1 MKFINII
8 LFTTNLVFG
17 FSSSLSDSSKFT
29 TNEIRL
35 YTDVT
40 IDSSEII
47 TNNIRILGGVLT
59 VYGTVESQI
68 TVIGGDVQ
76 IFSSA
81 IINGKIVAI
90 GGDVQ
95 TDKDAQIN
103 GKIIE
108 ASLDQGFIYR
118 ETFTDSSVLGEK
130 DLGISTFSQHQSDGW
145 VHPKP
150 TISQYNRNEGLRFV
164 PLNWNWDHRNE
175 SLIRLSFSMGYRF
188 SSSEFIGRTTL
199 ESSLLKNRSATIFA
213 SGFKTVRTDDEFR
226 LPEKENSW
234 AGFLGRQDFYDRW
247 DETGFEAGFGLDF
260 SYLKVK
266 GKFVRATQSEIPVD
280 QDLWSFTNES
290 NAYRINLFKDST
302 NIDIDY
308 LEGVAAFRTAS
319 YSPLK
324 TGFAILSEMDMTLKK
339 NDSTLAD
346 PSLRFL
352 NIAMANW
359 EVSKGVVLRNRLI
372 LGMGSETLPIY
383 RQFGIGGLGSVSA
396 HGYKSQLGNHMAQ
409 INTELVFTEEFTDTW
424 FMVKL
429 FYDGGM
435 AYNSNDLVNI
445 GYISEHSD
453 KLLQSAGIGF
463 GWEDG
468 DKLKM
473 GFNFAKQLGSNS
485 TIESTVR
492 LNFNF

>member
-1 MKFINII
+1 MKIIITLITINLI
-8 LFTTNLVFG
+8 FG

-29 TNEIRL
+29 TNEIRF
-35 YTDVT
+35 YSDVT

-47 TNNIRILGGVLT
+47 TNNIRILGGGLT

-68 TVIGGDVQ
+68 TVIGGDVH

-81 IINGKIVAI
+81 VINGKIVAI

-103 GKIIE
+103 GKIVE
-108 ASLDQGFIYR
+108 ASLDQGLIYR
-118 ETFTDSSVLGEK
+118 ETFKDSLTSGEK
-130 DLGISTFSQHQSDGW
+130 NFGISTFSQHNSDGW

-150 TISQYNRNEGLRFV
+150 AIFEYNRNEGLRFV

-175 SLIRLSFSMGYRF
+175 SLIRLSFSLGYRF

-213 SGFKTVRTDDEFR
+213 SAFKTVRTDDEFR
-226 LPEKENSW
+226 LPERENSW

-247 DETGFEAGFGLDF
+247 DETGFEAGFGFDF

-290 NAYRINLFKDST
+290 NAFRINLKDSI

-324 TGFAILSEMDMTLKK
+324 TGFAILSEVDMTLKK

-346 PSLRFL
+346 PSLRLL

-372 LGMGSETLPIY
+372 LGMGSESLPIY

-435 AYNSNDLVNI
+435 AYNSPDLVDMKP
-445 GYISEHSD
+445 ISEHSD

-463 GWEDG
+463 GWENG
-468 DKLKM
+468 ESLTM

-485 TIESTVR
+485 PIESTLR
-492 LNFNF
+492 FNFNF

>member
-1 MKFINII
+1 MKFIII
-8 LFTTNLVFG
+8 LLTTNLVYG
-17 FSSSLSDSSKFT
+17 FSSFLNDSSKFT
-29 TNEIRL
+29 TNEIRF
-35 YTDVT
+35 YSDVT

-47 TNNIRILGGVLT
+47 TNNIRIIGGVLT

-68 TVIGGDVQ
+68 TVIGGDVH
-76 IFSSA
+76 ILSSA
-81 IINGKIVAI
+81 VINGKIVAI

-103 GKIIE
+103 GKIVE
-108 ASLDQGFIYR
+108 ASLDQGLIYR
-118 ETFTDSSVLGEK
+118 ETFTDSSASGEK
-130 DLGISTFSQHQSDGW
+130 NFGISTFSQHNSDGW

-150 TISQYNRNEGLRFV
+150 AIFEYNRNEGLRFV

-175 SLIRLSFSMGYRF
+175 SLIRLSFSLGYRF

-260 SYLKVK
+260 SNLKVK
-266 GKFVRATQSEIPVD
+266 GKFVRATQSDIPVD

-290 NAYRINLFKDST
+290 NAFRINLKDSI

-324 TGFAILSEMDMTLKK
+324 TGFAILSEVDMTLKK
-339 NDSTLAD
+339 NDSPLAE
-346 PSLRFL
+346 PSLRL
-352 NIAMANW
+352 IHIAMANW

-372 LGMGSETLPIY
+372 LGMGSESLPIY

-435 AYNSNDLVNI
+435 AYNSPDLVDMKP
-445 GYISEHSD
+445 ISEHPD

-463 GWEDG
+463 GWENG
-468 DKLKM
+468 ESLTM

-485 TIESTVR
+485 PIESTIR
-492 LNFNF
+492 FNFNF

>member
-1 MKFINII
+1 MKII
-8 LFTTNLVFG
+8 ITLLTINLVFG
-17 FSSSLSDSSKFT
+17 FSSSLSDSTSFT
-29 TNEIRL
+29 TNEIRF
-35 YTDVT
+35 YSDVI

-47 TNNIRILGGVLT
+47 TNNIRILGGGLT

-68 TVIGGDVQ
+68 TVIGGDVH
-76 IFSSA
+76 ILSSA
-81 IINGKIVAI
+81 IINGKIISI

-95 TDKDAQIN
+95 TDKNAQIN
-103 GKIIE
+103 GKIVE
-108 ASLDQGFIYR
+108 ASLDQGLIYR
-118 ETFTDSSVLGEK
+118 ETFTDSSASGEK
-130 DLGISTFSQHQSDGW
+130 DFGVSTFSQHTSDGW

-150 TISQYNRNEGLRFV
+150 TIFQYNRNEGLRFV

-175 SLIRLSFSMGYRF
+175 SLIRLSFSLGYRF
-188 SSSEFIGRTTL
+188 SSSDFIGRTTL
-199 ESSLLKNRSATIFA
+199 ESSLLKNRSATIFT

-247 DETGFEAGFGLDF
+247 DETGFEAGFGFDF
-260 SYLKVK
+260 SHLKVK
-266 GKFVRATQSEIPVD
+266 GKFVRVTQSEISVN

-290 NAYRINLFKDST
+290 SILRNNPFMVETDVE
-302 NIDIDY
+302 Y

-324 TGFAILSEMDMTLKK
+324 TGLAILSKVEMTLKM
-339 NDSTLAD
+339 DSTLAD
-346 PSLRFL
+346 PSLRL
-352 NIAMANW
+352 IHIAMANW

-372 LGMGSETLPIY
+372 LGMGSKSLPIY
-383 RQFGIGGLGSVSA
+383 RQFGVGGLGSVSA
-396 HGYKSQLGNHMAQ
+396 HSYKSQLGNHMAQ

-429 FYDGGM
+429 FYDAGM
-435 AYNSNDLVNI
+435 AFNSSDLVDI
-445 GYISEHSD
+445 GYISDHSD
-453 KLLQSAGIGF
+453 LLLQSAGIGF

-473 GFNFAKQLGSNS
+473 GFNIAKQLGSNS
-485 TIESTVR
+485 PIKSTVR

>member
-1 MKFINII
+1 MKFIII
-8 LFTTNLVFG
+8 LLTINLVFG

-29 TNEIRL
+29 TNEIRF
-35 YTDVT
+35 YSDVI

-47 TNNIRILGGVLT
+47 TKNIRILGGELT

-68 TVIGGDVQ
+68 TVIGGDVH
-76 IFSSA
+76 IFPSA
-81 IINGKIVAI
+81 VINGKIVAI

-103 GKIIE
+103 GRIVE
-108 ASLDQGFIYR
+108 ASLNQGLIYR
-118 ETFTDSSVLGEK
+118 ETFTDSSASGEK
-130 DLGISTFSQHQSDGW
+130 NFGISTFSHHNSDGW

-150 TISQYNRNEGLRFV
+150 TIFEYNRNEGLRFV
-164 PLNWNWDHRNE
+164 PLNWNWNHRNE
-175 SLIRLSFSMGYRF
+175 SLIRLSFSLGYRF

-213 SGFKTVRTDDEFR
+213 SAFKTARTDDEFR
-226 LPEKENSW
+226 LPEEENSW
-234 AGFLGRQDFYDRW
+234 AGFLGRQDYYDRW

-260 SYLKVK
+260 SYLKIK

-280 QDLWSFTNES
+280 QDLWSFTNE
-290 NAYRINLFKDST
+290 NKALRNNLFMDST
-302 NIDIDY
+302 NIDY
-308 LEGVAAFRTAS
+308 LEGIAAFRTAS

-324 TGFAILSEMDMTLKK
+324 TGFSILSEVDMTLKK
-339 NDSTLAD
+339 NDFTLAD
-346 PSLRFL
+346 PSLRL
-352 NIAMANW
+352 IHIAMANW

-372 LGMGSETLPIY
+372 LGMGSESLPIY

-435 AYNSNDLVNI
+435 AYNSPDLLDMKPN
-445 GYISEHSD
+445 SERSD
-453 KLLQSAGIGF
+453 TWLQSAGIGF

-473 GFNFAKQLGSNS
+473 GFNFAKQLGSYS
-485 TIESTVR
+485 PIESTIR

>member
-1 MKFINII
+1 M
-8 LFTTNLVFG
+8 TTNILFG
-17 FSSSLSDSSKFT
+17 FSWSLSDSSKFT
-29 TNEIRL
+29 TNEIRF
-35 YTDVT
+35 YSDVT

-47 TNNIRILGGVLT
+47 TNNIRILGGGLT
-59 VYGTVESQI
+59 VYGIVESQI
-68 TVIGGDVQ
+68 TIIGGDVH

-81 IINGKIVAI
+81 VINGKIVAI

-95 TDKDAQIN
+95 TDGGAQIN
-103 GKIIE
+103 GKIVE
-108 ASLDQGFIYR
+108 ASMDQGLIYR
-118 ETFTDSSVLGEK
+118 ETFTDSSASGEK
-130 DLGISTFSQHQSDGW
+130 NFGISTFSQHTSDGW

-150 TISQYNRNEGLRFV
+150 AIFEYNRNEGLRFV
-164 PLNWNWDHRNE
+164 PFNWNWDYKNE
-175 SLIRLSFSMGYRF
+175 SLIRLSFSLGYRF

-199 ESSLLKNRSATIFA
+199 ESSLLKNRFATIFA

-234 AGFLGRQDFYDRW
+234 AGFLGRKDFYDRW
-247 DETGFEAGFGLDF
+247 DEIGFETGFGFDF

-266 GKFVRATQSEIPVD
+266 GKFVRAAQSKIPVN

-290 NAYRINLFKDST
+290 NALRNNLFMDST
-302 NIDIDY
+302 NIDY

-324 TGFAILSEMDMTLKK
+324 TGLAILSEVDMTLKK

-346 PSLRFL
+346 PSLRFIH
-352 NIAMANW
+352 IAMANW

-372 LGMGSETLPIY
+372 LGMGSESLPIY

-396 HGYKSQLGNHMAQ
+396 HSYKSQLGNHMAQ

-435 AYNSNDLVNI
+435 AYNSPDLMDI
-445 GYISEHSD
+445 KPISEQSD
-453 KLLQSAGIGF
+453 TLLQSAGIGF
-463 GWEDG
+463 GFDDG
-468 DKLKM
+468 DRLKM

-485 TIESTVR
+485 PIESTVR
-492 LNFNF
+492 FNFNF

>member
-1 MKFINII
+1 MKFILTI
-8 LFTTNLVFG
+8 LTTNILFG

-29 TNEIRL
+29 RNEIRF
-35 YTDVT
+35 YSDVT

-47 TNNIRILGGVLT
+47 TNNIRILGGGLT

-68 TVIGGDVQ
+68 TIIGGDVH

-81 IINGKIVAI
+81 VINGKIVAI

-95 TDKDAQIN
+95 TDGGAQIN
-103 GKIIE
+103 GKIVE
-108 ASLDQGFIYR
+108 ASMDQGLIYR
-118 ETFTDSSVLGEK
+118 ETFTDSSASGEK
-130 DLGISTFSQHQSDGW
+130 NFGISTFSQHTSDGW

-150 TISQYNRNEGLRFV
+150 AIFEYNRNEGLRFV
-164 PLNWNWDHRNE
+164 PFNWNWDHRNE
-175 SLIRLSFSMGYRF
+175 SLIRLSFSLGYRF

-199 ESSLLKNRSATIFA
+199 ESSLLKNRFATIFA

-234 AGFLGRQDFYDRW
+234 AGFLGRKDFYDRW
-247 DETGFEAGFGLDF
+247 DETGFETGFGFDF

-266 GKFVRATQSEIPVD
+266 GKFVRAAQSKIPVN

-290 NAYRINLFKDST
+290 NALRNNLFMDST
-302 NIDIDY
+302 NIDY

-324 TGFAILSEMDMTLKK
+324 TGLAILSEVDMTLKK

-346 PSLRFL
+346 PSLRFIH
-352 NIAMANW
+352 IAMANW

-372 LGMGSETLPIY
+372 LGMGSESLPIY

-396 HGYKSQLGNHMAQ
+396 HSYKSQLGNHMAQ

-435 AYNSNDLVNI
+435 AYNSPSLVDMKPI
-445 GYISEHSD
+445 AEQSD
-453 KLLQSAGIGF
+453 TLLQSAGIGF
-463 GWEDG
+463 GFEDG

-473 GFNFAKQLGSNS
+473 GFNFAKQLGSDS
-485 TIESTVR
+485 PIESTIR

>member
-1 MKFINII
+1 MKFILTI
-8 LFTTNLVFG
+8 LTTNILFG

-29 TNEIRL
+29 TNEIRF
-35 YTDVT
+35 YSDVT

-47 TNNIRILGGVLT
+47 TNNIRILGGGLT

-68 TVIGGDVQ
+68 TIIGGDVH

-81 IINGKIVAI
+81 VINGKIVAI

-95 TDKDAQIN
+95 TDGGAQIN
-103 GKIIE
+103 GKIVE
-108 ASLDQGFIYR
+108 ASMDQGLIYR
-118 ETFTDSSVLGEK
+118 ETFTDSSASGEK
-130 DLGISTFSQHQSDGW
+130 NFGISTFSQHTSDGW

-150 TISQYNRNEGLRFV
+150 AIFEYNRNEGLRFV
-164 PLNWNWDHRNE
+164 PFNWNWDHRNE
-175 SLIRLSFSMGYRF
+175 SLIRLSFSLGYRF

-199 ESSLLKNRSATIFA
+199 ESSLLKNRFATIFA

-247 DETGFEAGFGLDF
+247 DETGFEAGFGFDF

-266 GKFVRATQSEIPVD
+266 GKFVRSAQSDIPVD

-290 NAYRINLFKDST
+290 NAFRINLFKDSI

-308 LEGVAAFRTAS
+308 LEGVVAFRTAS

-324 TGFAILSEMDMTLKK
+324 TGFAILSEVDITLKK
-339 NDSTLAD
+339 NDSTLTD
-346 PSLRFL
+346 PSLRL
-352 NIAMANW
+352 LHIAMANW

-372 LGMGSETLPIY
+372 LGMASESLPIY

-396 HGYKSQLGNHMAQ
+396 HSYKSQLGNHMAQ

-435 AYNSNDLVNI
+435 AYNSPDLMDI
-445 GYISEHSD
+445 KPISEQSD
-453 KLLQSAGIGF
+453 TLLQSAGIGF
-463 GWEDG
+463 GFDDG
-468 DKLKM
+468 NRLKM

-485 TIESTVR
+485 PIESTVR
-492 LNFNF
+492 FNFNF

>member
-1 MKFINII
+1 MKFIII
-8 LFTTNLVFG
+8 LLTTNLVYG
-17 FSSSLSDSSKFT
+17 FSSFLNDSSKFT
-29 TNEIRL
+29 TNEIRF
-35 YTDVT
+35 YSDVT

-47 TNNIRILGGVLT
+47 TNNIRIIGGVLT

-68 TVIGGDVQ
+68 TVIGGDVH
-76 IFSSA
+76 ILSSA
-81 IINGKIVAI
+81 VINGKIVAI
-90 GGDVQ
+90 GGNVQ

-103 GKIIE
+103 GKIVE
-108 ASLDQGFIYR
+108 ASLDQGLIYR
-118 ETFTDSSVLGEK
+118 ETFTDSSASEEK
-130 DLGISTFSQHQSDGW
+130 DFGISTFSEHSNDGW

-150 TISQYNRNEGLRFV
+150 TIFQYNRNEGLRFV

-175 SLIRLSFSMGYRF
+175 SLIRLSFSLGYRF

-247 DETGFEAGFGLDF
+247 DETGFEVGFGFDF
-260 SYLKVK
+260 SHLKVK
-266 GKFVRATQSEIPVD
+266 GKFVRVTQSDISVN

-290 NAYRINLFKDST
+290 SVLRNNPFMVETDVE
-302 NIDIDY
+302 Y

-324 TGFAILSEMDMTLKK
+324 TGLAILSKVEMTLKM
-339 NDSTLAD
+339 DSTLAD
-346 PSLRFL
+346 PSLRL
-352 NIAMANW
+352 IHIAMANW

-372 LGMGSETLPIY
+372 LGMGSKSLPIY
-383 RQFGIGGLGSVSA
+383 RQFGVGGLGSVSA
-396 HGYKSQLGNHMAQ
+396 HGYKSQLENHMAQ
-409 INTELVFTEEFTDTW
+409 INTELVFTEKFTDTW

-435 AYNSNDLVNI
+435 AYNSNDLVDI

-485 TIESTVR
+485 PIESTVR

>member
-1 MKFINII
+1 MKFIII
-8 LFTTNLVFG
+8 LLTTNLVYG
-17 FSSSLSDSSKFT
+17 FSSFLNDSSKFT
-29 TNEIRL
+29 TNEIRF
-35 YTDVT
+35 YSDVT

-47 TNNIRILGGVLT
+47 TNNIRIIGGVLT

-68 TVIGGDVQ
+68 TVIGGDVH
-76 IFSSA
+76 ILSSA

-95 TDKDAQIN
+95 TDKDAQVN
-103 GKIIE
+103 GKIVE
-108 ASLDQGFIYR
+108 ASLDQGLIYR
-118 ETFTDSSVLGEK
+118 ETFTDSSASGEK
-130 DLGISTFSQHQSDGW
+130 DFGISTFSQHTSDGW

-150 TISQYNRNEGLRFV
+150 TIFQYNRNEGLRFV

-175 SLIRLSFSMGYRF
+175 SLIRLSFSLGYRF

-199 ESSLLKNRSATIFA
+199 ESSFLKNRSATIFA

-266 GKFVRATQSEIPVD
+266 GKFVRATQSDIPVD

-290 NAYRINLFKDST
+290 NAFRINLKDSI

-324 TGFAILSEMDMTLKK
+324 TGFAILSEVDITLKK
-339 NDSTLAD
+339 NDSPLAE
-346 PSLRFL
+346 PSLRL
-352 NIAMANW
+352 IHIAMANW

-372 LGMGSETLPIY
+372 LGMGSESLPIY

-435 AYNSNDLVNI
+435 AYNSPDLVDMKP
-445 GYISEHSD
+445 ISEHSD

-463 GWEDG
+463 GWENG
-468 DKLKM
+468 ESLTM

-485 TIESTVR
+485 PIESTIR
-492 LNFNF
+492 FNFNF

>member
-1 MKFINII
+1 MKII
-8 LFTTNLVFG
+8 ITLLTINLVFG
-17 FSSSLSDSSKFT
+17 FSSSLSDSTSFT
-29 TNEIRL
+29 TNEIRF
-35 YTDVT
+35 YSDVI

-47 TNNIRILGGVLT
+47 TNNIRILGGGLT

-68 TVIGGDVQ
+68 TVIGGDVH
-76 IFSSA
+76 ILSSA
-81 IINGKIVAI
+81 IINGKIISI

-95 TDKDAQIN
+95 TDKNAQIN
-103 GKIIE
+103 GKIVE
-108 ASLDQGFIYR
+108 ASLDQGLIYR
-118 ETFTDSSVLGEK
+118 ETFTDSSASGEK
-130 DLGISTFSQHQSDGW
+130 DFGVSTFSQHTSDGW

-150 TISQYNRNEGLRFV
+150 TIFQYNRNEGLRFV

-175 SLIRLSFSMGYRF
+175 SLIRLSFSLGYRF
-188 SSSEFIGRTTL
+188 SSSDFIGRTTL
-199 ESSLLKNRSATIFA
+199 ESSLLKNRSATIFT

-247 DETGFEAGFGLDF
+247 DETGFEAGFGFDF
-260 SYLKVK
+260 SHLKVK
-266 GKFVRATQSEIPVD
+266 GKFVRVTQSEISVN

-290 NAYRINLFKDST
+290 SVLRNNPFMVETDVE
-302 NIDIDY
+302 Y

-324 TGFAILSEMDMTLKK
+324 TGLAILSKVEMTLKM
-339 NDSTLAD
+339 DSTLAD
-346 PSLRFL
+346 PSLRL
-352 NIAMANW
+352 IHIAMANW

-372 LGMGSETLPIY
+372 LGMGSKSLPIY
-383 RQFGIGGLGSVSA
+383 RQFGVGGLGSVSA
-396 HGYKSQLGNHMAQ
+396 HSYKSQLGNHMAQ
-409 INTELVFTEEFTDTW
+409 INTEFVFTEEFTDTW

-435 AYNSNDLVNI
+435 AYNSNDLVDI

-473 GFNFAKQLGSNS
+473 GFNIAKQLGSNS
-485 TIESTVR
+485 PIKSTVR

>member
-1 MKFINII
+1 MKIIITLITINLI
-8 LFTTNLVFG
+8 FG
-17 FSSSLSDSSKFT
+17 FGSSLSDSSKFT
-29 TNEIRL
+29 TNEIRF
-35 YTDVT
+35 YSDII

-47 TNNIRILGGVLT
+47 TNNIRILGGGLT

-68 TVIGGDVQ
+68 TVIGGDVH
-76 IFSSA
+76 ILSSA

-95 TDKDAQIN
+95 TDGGAQIN
-103 GKIIE
+103 GKIVE
-108 ASLDQGFIYR
+108 ASLDQGLIYR
-118 ETFTDSSVLGEK
+118 ETFTDSSASEEK
-130 DLGISTFSQHQSDGW
+130 DFGISTFSQHQSDGW

-150 TISQYNRNEGLRFV
+150 TIFQYNRNEGLRFV

-175 SLIRLSFSMGYRF
+175 SLIRLSFSLGYRF

-199 ESSLLKNRSATIFA
+199 ESSLLKNRSATLFA
-213 SGFKTVRTDDEFR
+213 SGFKTARTDDEFR

-234 AGFLGRQDFYDRW
+234 ASLWSRQDFYDRW
-247 DETGFEAGFGLDF
+247 DETGFEVGFGFDF
-260 SYLKVK
+260 SHLKVK
-266 GKFVRATQSEIPVD
+266 GKFVRVTQSDISVN

-290 NAYRINLFKDST
+290 SVLRNNPFMVETDVE
-302 NIDIDY
+302 Y

-324 TGFAILSEMDMTLKK
+324 TGLAILSKVEMTLKM
-339 NDSTLAD
+339 DSTLAN
-346 PSLRFL
+346 PSLRL
-352 NIAMANW
+352 IHIAMANW

-372 LGMGSETLPIY
+372 LGMGSKSLPIY
-383 RQFGIGGLGSVSA
+383 RQFGVGGLGSVSA
-396 HGYKSQLGNHMAQ
+396 HGYKSQLENHMAQ
-409 INTELVFTEEFTDTW
+409 INTELVFTEKFTDTW

-435 AYNSNDLVNI
+435 AYNSNDLVDI

-485 TIESTVR
+485 PIESTVR

>member
-1 MKFINII
+1 MKFIITI
-8 LFTTNLVFG
+8 LTTNLVLG

-29 TNEIRL
+29 TNEIRF
-35 YTDVT
+35 YSDVT

-47 TNNIRILGGVLT
+47 TNNIRILGGGLT

-68 TVIGGDVQ
+68 TIIGGDVH

-81 IINGKIVAI
+81 IINGKIISI
-90 GGDVQ
+90 GGNVQ
-95 TDKDAQIN
+95 TDDGAQIN
-103 GKIIE
+103 GKIVE
-108 ASLDQGFIYR
+108 ASLDQGLIYR
-118 ETFTDSSVLGEK
+118 ETFTDSAESGEK
-130 DLGISTFSQHQSDGW
+130 NFGISTFSQHNSDGW

-150 TISQYNRNEGLRFV
+150 AIFEYNRNEGLRFV

-175 SLIRLSFSMGYRF
+175 SLIRLSFSLGYRF

-247 DETGFEAGFGLDF
+247 DETGFEAGFGFDF

-266 GKFVRATQSEIPVD
+266 GKFVRAAQSKIPVN

-290 NAYRINLFKDST
+290 SVLRNNPFMVETDVE
-302 NIDIDY
+302 Y

-319 YSPLK
+319 YSTLK
-324 TGFAILSEMDMTLKK
+324 TGLAILSKVEMTLKM
-339 NDSTLAD
+339 NDTTLVD
-346 PSLRFL
+346 PSLRL
-352 NIAMANW
+352 THIAMANW
-359 EVSKGVVLRNRLI
+359 EVSDGVVIRNRLI
-372 LGMGSETLPIY
+372 LGMGSESLPIY

-435 AYNSNDLVNI
+435 AYNSSDLVDMKP
-445 GYISEHSD
+445 ISERSGT
-453 KLLQSAGIGF
+453 LLQSAGIGF
-463 GWEDG
+463 GWDDG

-485 TIESTVR
+485 PIESTIR

>member
-1 MKFINII
+1 MKFIITLLTI
-8 LFTTNLVFG
+8 NLVFG

-29 TNEIRL
+29 INEIRF
-35 YTDVT
+35 YSDVT

-47 TNNIRILGGVLT
+47 TNNIRILGGGLT

-68 TVIGGDVQ
+68 TVIGGDVH

-81 IINGKIVAI
+81 VINGKIVAI

-103 GKIIE
+103 GKIVE
-108 ASLDQGFIYR
+108 ASLDQGLIYR
-118 ETFTDSSVLGEK
+118 ETFKDSLTSGEK
-130 DLGISTFSQHQSDGW
+130 NFGISTFSQHNSDGW

-150 TISQYNRNEGLRFV
+150 AIFEYNRNEGLRIV
-164 PLNWNWDHRNE
+164 PLNWNWDRGNE
-175 SLIRLSFSMGYRF
+175 SLIRLSFSLGYRF

-213 SGFKTVRTDDEFR
+213 STFKTVRTDDEFR
-226 LPEKENSW
+226 LPERENSW

-247 DETGFEAGFGLDF
+247 DETGFEAGFGFDF
-260 SYLKVK
+260 SNLKIK
-266 GKFVRATQSEIPVD
+266 GKFVRATQSEIPVN
-280 QDLWSFTNES
+280 QDLWNFTNNS
-290 NAYRINLFKDST
+290 NALRNNLFMDST
-302 NIDIDY
+302 NIDY
-308 LEGVAAFRTAS
+308 LEGIAAFRTTS

-324 TGFAILSEMDMTLKK
+324 TGFAILSEVDMTLKK
-339 NDSTLAD
+339 NDSRLAD
-346 PSLRFL
+346 PSLRL
-352 NIAMANW
+352 IHIAMANW

-372 LGMGSETLPIY
+372 LGMGSVSLPIY

-435 AYNSNDLVNI
+435 AYNSSDLVDMKP
-445 GYISEHSD
+445 ISEWSD
-453 KLLQSAGIGF
+453 TWLQSAGIGF
-463 GWEDG
+463 GWDDG
-468 DKLKM
+468 DRLKM

-485 TIESTVR
+485 PIESTIR

>member
-1 MKFINII
+1 MKFIITI
-8 LFTTNLVFG
+8 LTTNLVFG

-29 TNEIRL
+29 TNEIRF
-35 YTDVT
+35 YSDVT

-47 TNNIRILGGVLT
+47 TNNIRILGGGLT

-68 TVIGGDVQ
+68 TVIGGDVH

-81 IINGKIVAI
+81 VINGKIVAI

-95 TDKDAQIN
+95 TDGGAQIN

-108 ASLDQGFIYR
+108 ASLDQGLIYR
-118 ETFTDSSVLGEK
+118 ETFTDSAESGEK
-130 DLGISTFSQHQSDGW
+130 NFGISTFSQRTSDGW
-145 VHPKP
+145 VHPQP
-150 TISQYNRNEGLRFV
+150 DVFEYNRNEGLRFV
-164 PLNWNWDHRNE
+164 PLNWNWDHGDE
-175 SLIRLSFSMGYRF
+175 SLIRLSFSLGYRF
-188 SSSEFIGRTTL
+188 SSGEFIGRTTL
-199 ESSLLKNRSATIFA
+199 ESSLLKNRSATLFA

-247 DETGFEAGFGLDF
+247 DETGFEAGFGFDF

-290 NAYRINLFKDST
+290 NALRNNPFMDST
-302 NIDIDY
+302 NVEY

-324 TGFAILSEMDMTLKK
+324 TGLAILSEVEMTLKK
-339 NDSTLAD
+339 NDSTLTD
-346 PSLRFL
+346 PSLRL
-352 NIAMANW
+352 THIAMANW
-359 EVSKGVVLRNRLI
+359 EVSEGVVLRNQLI
-372 LGMGSETLPIY
+372 LGMGSESLPIY

-396 HGYKSQLGNHMAQ
+396 QGYKSQVGNHMAQ
-409 INTELVFTEEFTDTW
+409 MNTELIFTEEFTENW

-429 FYDGGM
+429 FYDAGI
-435 AYNSNDLVNI
+435 AFNSSDLVDM
-445 GYISEHSD
+445 GTISEQSD
-453 KLLQSAGIGF
+453 TLLQSAGIGF
-463 GWEDG
+463 GWDDG
-468 DKLKM
+468 DGLKM
-473 GFNFAKQLGSNS
+473 GFNFAKPLGNDGP
-485 TIESTVR
+485 IESTVR

>member
-1 MKFINII
+1 MKFILTI
-8 LFTTNLVFG
+8 LTTNILFG

-29 TNEIRL
+29 TNEIRF
-35 YTDVT
+35 YSDVT

-47 TNNIRILGGVLT
+47 TNNIRILGGGLT

-68 TVIGGDVQ
+68 TIIGGDVH

-81 IINGKIVAI
+81 VINGKIVAI

-95 TDKDAQIN
+95 TDGGAQIN
-103 GKIIE
+103 GKIVE
-108 ASLDQGFIYR
+108 ASMDQGLIYR
-118 ETFTDSSVLGEK
+118 ETFTDSSASGEK
-130 DLGISTFSQHQSDGW
+130 NFGISTFSQHTSDGW

-150 TISQYNRNEGLRFV
+150 AIFEYNRNEGLRFV
-164 PLNWNWDHRNE
+164 PFNWNWDHRNE
-175 SLIRLSFSMGYRF
+175 SLIRLSFSLGYRF

-199 ESSLLKNRSATIFA
+199 ESSLLKNRFATIFA

-247 DETGFEAGFGLDF
+247 DETGFEAGFGFDF

-266 GKFVRATQSEIPVD
+266 GKFVRAAQSDIPVD

-290 NAYRINLFKDST
+290 NAFRINLFKDSI

-308 LEGVAAFRTAS
+308 LEGVVAFRTAS

-324 TGFAILSEMDMTLKK
+324 TGLAILSEVDMTLKK
-339 NDSTLAD
+339 NHSTLAD
-346 PSLRFL
+346 PSLRFIH
-352 NIAMANW
+352 IAMANW

-372 LGMGSETLPIY
+372 LGMGSESLPIY

-396 HGYKSQLGNHMAQ
+396 HSYKSQLGNHMAQ

-435 AYNSNDLVNI
+435 AFNSTDLMDMKP
-445 GYISEHSD
+445 ISEQSD
-453 KLLQSAGIGF
+453 PLLQSAGIGF
-463 GWEDG
+463 GWDDG

-473 GFNFAKQLGSNS
+473 GFNFAKKLGSNS
-485 TIESTVR
+485 PIESTIR
-492 LNFNF
+492 FNFNF

>member
-1 MKFINII
+1 MKFIIII
-8 LFTTNLVFG
+8 LTTNLVFG
-17 FSSSLSDSSKFT
+17 FSSSLSDSTSFT
-29 TNEIRL
+29 TNEIRF
-35 YTDVT
+35 YSDVT

-47 TNNIRILGGVLT
+47 TNNIRILGGGLT

-68 TVIGGDVQ
+68 TVIGGDVH
-76 IFSSA
+76 ILSSA
-81 IINGKIVAI
+81 IINGKIISI

-103 GKIIE
+103 GKIVE
-108 ASLDQGFIYR
+108 ASLNQGLIYR
-118 ETFTDSSVLGEK
+118 ETFTDSSASGEK
-130 DLGISTFSQHQSDGW
+130 DFGISTFSQRSRDGW
-145 VHPKP
+145 VHPEP
-150 TISQYNRNEGLRFV
+150 DVFEYNRNEGLRFI

-175 SLIRLSFSMGYRF
+175 SLIRLSFSLGYRF
-188 SSSEFIGRTTL
+188 SSSDFIGRTTL
-199 ESSLLKNRSATIFA
+199 ESSLLKNRSATLFA
-213 SGFKTVRTDDEFR
+213 SGFKTARTDDEFR
-226 LPEKENSW
+226 LPEKENSCASLW
-234 AGFLGRQDFYDRW
+234 GRQDFYDRW
-247 DETGFEAGFGLDF
+247 DETGFEVGFGFDF
-260 SYLKVK
+260 SHLKVK
-266 GKFVRATQSEIPVD
+266 GKFVRVIQSEISVN

-290 NAYRINLFKDST
+290 SVLRNNPFMVETDVE
-302 NIDIDY
+302 Y

-324 TGFAILSEMDMTLKK
+324 TGLAILSKVEMTLKM
-339 NDSTLAD
+339 DSTLAN
-346 PSLRFL
+346 PSLRL
-352 NIAMANW
+352 IHIAMANW

-372 LGMGSETLPIY
+372 LGMGSKSLPIY
-383 RQFGIGGLGSVSA
+383 RQFGVGGLGSVSA
-396 HGYKSQLGNHMAQ
+396 HGYKSQLENHMAQ
-409 INTELVFTEEFTDTW
+409 INTELVFTEKFTDTW

-435 AYNSNDLVNI
+435 AYNSNDLVDI

-485 TIESTVR
+485 PIESTVR

>member
-1 MKFINII
+1 MKFIII
-8 LFTTNLVFG
+8 LLTTNLVYG
-17 FSSSLSDSSKFT
+17 FSSFLNDSSKFT
-29 TNEIRL
+29 TNEIRF
-35 YTDVT
+35 YSDVT

-47 TNNIRILGGVLT
+47 TNNIRIIGGVLT

-68 TVIGGDVQ
+68 TVIGGNVH
-76 IFSSA
+76 ILSSA

-95 TDKDAQIN
+95 TDGGAQIN
-103 GKIIE
+103 GKIVE
-108 ASLDQGFIYR
+108 ASLDQGLIYR
-118 ETFTDSSVLGEK
+118 ETFTDSSASEEK
-130 DLGISTFSQHQSDGW
+130 DFGISTFSQHQSDGW

-150 TISQYNRNEGLRFV
+150 TIFQYNRNEGLRFV

-175 SLIRLSFSMGYRF
+175 SLIRLSFSLGYRF

-199 ESSLLKNRSATIFA
+199 ESSLLKNRSATLFA
-213 SGFKTVRTDDEFR
+213 SGFKTARTDDEFR

-234 AGFLGRQDFYDRW
+234 ASLWSRQDFYDRW
-247 DETGFEAGFGLDF
+247 DETGFEVGFGFDF
-260 SYLKVK
+260 SHLKVK
-266 GKFVRATQSEIPVD
+266 GKFVRVTQSDISVN

-290 NAYRINLFKDST
+290 SVLRNNPFMVETDVE
-302 NIDIDY
+302 Y

-324 TGFAILSEMDMTLKK
+324 TGLAILSKVEMTLKM
-339 NDSTLAD
+339 DSTLAN
-346 PSLRFL
+346 PSLRL
-352 NIAMANW
+352 IHIAMANW

-372 LGMGSETLPIY
+372 LGMGSKSLPIY
-383 RQFGIGGLGSVSA
+383 RQFGVGGLGSVSA
-396 HGYKSQLGNHMAQ
+396 HGYKSQLENHMAQ
-409 INTELVFTEEFTDTW
+409 INTELVFTEKFTDTW

-435 AYNSNDLVNI
+435 AYNSNDLVDI

-485 TIESTVR
+485 PIESTVR

>member
-1 MKFINII
+1 MKFIITLLTI
-8 LFTTNLVFG
+8 NLVFG

-29 TNEIRL
+29 TNEIRF
-35 YTDVT
+35 YSDVT

-47 TNNIRILGGVLT
+47 TNNIRILGGGLT

-68 TVIGGDVQ
+68 TVIGGDIH

-81 IINGKIVAI
+81 VINGKIVAI

-103 GKIIE
+103 GKIVE
-108 ASLDQGFIYR
+108 ASLNQGLIYR
-118 ETFTDSSVLGEK
+118 ETFTDSSASGEK
-130 DLGISTFSQHQSDGW
+130 NFGISTFSQHNSDGW

-150 TISQYNRNEGLRFV
+150 AIFEYNRNEGLRFV

-175 SLIRLSFSMGYRF
+175 SLIRLSFSLGYRF

-213 SGFKTVRTDDEFR
+213 STFKTVRTDDEFR

-247 DETGFEAGFGLDF
+247 DETGFEAGFGFDF
-260 SYLKVK
+260 SYLKIK
-266 GKFVRATQSEIPVD
+266 GKFVRATQSEIPVN
-280 QDLWSFTNES
+280 QDLWSFTNNS
-290 NAYRINLFKDST
+290 NALRNNLFKDST
-302 NIDIDY
+302 NIDY

-324 TGFAILSEMDMTLKK
+324 TGFAILSEVDMTLKK
-339 NDSTLAD
+339 NDSTLAE
-346 PSLRFL
+346 PSLRL
-352 NIAMANW
+352 IHIAMANW

-372 LGMGSETLPIY
+372 LGMGSESLPIY

-429 FYDGGM
+429 FYDGGI
-435 AYNSNDLVNI
+435 AYNSPDLVDMKP
-445 GYISEHSD
+445 ISALSD
-453 KLLQSAGIGF
+453 TLLQSAGIGF
-463 GWEDG
+463 GWDDG
-468 DKLKM
+468 DRLKM
-473 GFNFAKQLGSNS
+473 GFNFAKQLGSDS
-485 TIESTVR
+485 PIESTIR

>member
-1 MKFINII
+1 MKFIITI
-8 LFTTNLVFG
+8 LTTNLVLG

-29 TNEIRL
+29 TNEIRF
-35 YTDVT
+35 YSDVT

-47 TNNIRILGGVLT
+47 TNNIRILGGGLT

-68 TVIGGDVQ
+68 TIIGGDVH

-81 IINGKIVAI
+81 VINGKIVAI

-95 TDKDAQIN
+95 TDGGAQIN
-103 GKIIE
+103 GKIVE
-108 ASLDQGFIYR
+108 ASLDQGLIYR
-118 ETFTDSSVLGEK
+118 ETFTDSAESGEK
-130 DLGISTFSQHQSDGW
+130 NFGISTFSQRTSDGW
-145 VHPKP
+145 VHPQP
-150 TISQYNRNEGLRFV
+150 DVFEYNRNEGLRFV
-164 PLNWNWDHRNE
+164 PLNWNWDHGDK
-175 SLIRLSFSMGYRF
+175 SLIRLSFSLGYRF
-188 SSSEFIGRTTL
+188 SSGEFIGRTTL
-199 ESSLLKNRSATIFA
+199 ESSLLKNRSATLFA

-247 DETGFEAGFGLDF
+247 DETGFEAGFGFDF

-290 NAYRINLFKDST
+290 NALRNNPFMDST
-302 NIDIDY
+302 NVEY

-324 TGFAILSEMDMTLKK
+324 TGLAILSEVEMTLKK

-346 PSLRFL
+346 PSLRL
-352 NIAMANW
+352 IHIAMANW
-359 EVSKGVVLRNRLI
+359 EVSEGVVLRNRLI
-372 LGMGSETLPIY
+372 LGMGSESLPIY

-396 HGYKSQLGNHMAQ
+396 QGYKSQVGNHMAQ
-409 INTELVFTEEFTDTW
+409 MNTELIFTEEFTENW

-429 FYDGGM
+429 FYDAGI
-435 AYNSNDLVNI
+435 AFNSSDLVDM
-445 GYISEHSD
+445 GTISEQSD
-453 KLLQSAGIGF
+453 TLLQSAGIGF
-463 GWEDG
+463 GWDDG
-468 DKLKM
+468 DGLKM
-473 GFNFAKQLGSNS
+473 GFNFAKPLGNDGP
-485 TIESTVR
+485 IESTVR

>member
-1 MKFINII
+1 MKFILTI
-8 LFTTNLVFG
+8 LTTNILFG

-29 TNEIRL
+29 TNEIRF
-35 YTDVT
+35 YSDVT

-47 TNNIRILGGVLT
+47 TNNIRILGGGLT

-68 TVIGGDVQ
+68 TIIGGDVH

-81 IINGKIVAI
+81 VINGKIVAI

-95 TDKDAQIN
+95 TDGGAQIN
-103 GKIIE
+103 GKIVE
-108 ASLDQGFIYR
+108 ASMDQGLIYR
-118 ETFTDSSVLGEK
+118 ETFTDSSASGEK
-130 DLGISTFSQHQSDGW
+130 NFGISTFSQHTSDGW

-150 TISQYNRNEGLRFV
+150 AIFEYNRNEGLRFV
-164 PLNWNWDHRNE
+164 PFNWNWDHRNE
-175 SLIRLSFSMGYRF
+175 SLIRLSFSLGYRF

-247 DETGFEAGFGLDF
+247 DETGFEAGFGFDF

-266 GKFVRATQSEIPVD
+266 GKFVRAAQSDIPVD

-290 NAYRINLFKDST
+290 NAFRINLFKDSI

-308 LEGVAAFRTAS
+308 LEGVVAFRTAS

-324 TGFAILSEMDMTLKK
+324 TGLAILSEVDMTLKK
-339 NDSTLAD
+339 NHSTLAD
-346 PSLRFL
+346 PSLRFIH
-352 NIAMANW
+352 IAMANW

-372 LGMGSETLPIY
+372 LGMGSESLPIY

-396 HGYKSQLGNHMAQ
+396 HSYKSQLGNHMAQ

-435 AYNSNDLVNI
+435 AYNSPDLVDMKPI
-445 GYISEHSD
+445 AEQSD
-453 KLLQSAGIGF
+453 TLLQSAGIGF
-463 GWEDG
+463 GLDDG
-468 DKLKM
+468 DRLKM

-485 TIESTVR
+485 PIESTVR
-492 LNFNF
+492 FNFNF

>member
-1 MKFINII
+1 MKII
-8 LFTTNLVFG
+8 ITSLTINLVFG
-17 FSSSLSDSSKFT
+17 FSSSLSDSTSFT
-29 TNEIRL
+29 TNEIRF
-35 YTDVT
+35 YSDVI

-47 TNNIRILGGVLT
+47 TNNIRILGGGLT

-68 TVIGGDVQ
+68 TVIGGDVH
-76 IFSSA
+76 ILSSA
-81 IINGKIVAI
+81 IINGKIISI

-95 TDKDAQIN
+95 TDKNAQIN
-103 GKIIE
+103 GKIVE
-108 ASLDQGFIYR
+108 ASLDQGLIYR
-118 ETFTDSSVLGEK
+118 ETFTDSSASGEK
-130 DLGISTFSQHQSDGW
+130 DFGVSTFSQHTSDGW

-150 TISQYNRNEGLRFV
+150 TIFQYNRNEGLRFV

-175 SLIRLSFSMGYRF
+175 SLIRLSFSLGYRF
-188 SSSEFIGRTTL
+188 SSSDFIGRTTL
-199 ESSLLKNRSATIFA
+199 ESSLLKNRSATIFT

-247 DETGFEAGFGLDF
+247 DETGFEAGFGFDF
-260 SYLKVK
+260 SHLKVK
-266 GKFVRATQSEIPVD
+266 GKFVRVTQSEISVN

-290 NAYRINLFKDST
+290 SILRNNPFMVETDVE
-302 NIDIDY
+302 Y

-324 TGFAILSEMDMTLKK
+324 TGLAILSKVEMTLKM
-339 NDSTLAD
+339 DSTLAD
-346 PSLRFL
+346 PSLRL
-352 NIAMANW
+352 IHISMANW

-372 LGMGSETLPIY
+372 LGMGSKSLPIY
-383 RQFGIGGLGSVSA
+383 RQFGVGGLGSVSA
-396 HGYKSQLGNHMAQ
+396 HGYKSQLENHMAQ
-409 INTELVFTEEFTDTW
+409 INTELVFTEKFTDTW

-435 AYNSNDLVNI
+435 AYNSNDFVDI

-485 TIESTVR
+485 PIESTVR

>member
-1 MKFINII
+1 MKII
-8 LFTTNLVFG
+8 ITLLTINLVFG
-17 FSSSLSDSSKFT
+17 FSSSLSDSTSFT
-29 TNEIRL
+29 TNEIRF
-35 YTDVT
+35 YSDVT

-47 TNNIRILGGVLT
+47 TNNIRIIGGVLT

-68 TVIGGDVQ
+68 TVIGGNVH
-76 IFSSA
+76 ILSSA

-95 TDKDAQIN
+95 TDGGAQIN
-103 GKIIE
+103 GKIVE
-108 ASLDQGFIYR
+108 ASLDQGLIYR
-118 ETFTDSSVLGEK
+118 ETFTDSSASEEK
-130 DLGISTFSQHQSDGW
+130 DFGISTFSQHQSDGW

-150 TISQYNRNEGLRFV
+150 TIFQYNRNEGLRFV

-175 SLIRLSFSMGYRF
+175 SLIRLSFSLGYRF

-199 ESSLLKNRSATIFA
+199 ESSLLKNRSATLFA
-213 SGFKTVRTDDEFR
+213 SGFKTARTDDEFR

-234 AGFLGRQDFYDRW
+234 ASLWSRQDFYDRW
-247 DETGFEAGFGLDF
+247 DETGFEVGFGFDF
-260 SYLKVK
+260 SHLKVK
-266 GKFVRATQSEIPVD
+266 GKFVRVTQSDISVN

-290 NAYRINLFKDST
+290 SVLRNNPFMVETDVE
-302 NIDIDY
+302 Y

-324 TGFAILSEMDMTLKK
+324 TGLAILSKVEMTLKM
-339 NDSTLAD
+339 DSTLAD
-346 PSLRFL
+346 PSLRL
-352 NIAMANW
+352 IHIAMANW

-372 LGMGSETLPIY
+372 LGMGSKSLPIY
-383 RQFGIGGLGSVSA
+383 RQFGVGGLGSVSA
-396 HGYKSQLGNHMAQ
+396 HGYKSQLENHMAQ
-409 INTELVFTEEFTDTW
+409 INTELVFTEKFTDTW

-435 AYNSNDLVNI
+435 AYNSNDLVDI

-485 TIESTVR
+485 PIESTVR

>member
-1 MKFINII
+1 MKFILTI
-8 LFTTNLVFG
+8 LTTNILFG

-29 TNEIRL
+29 TNEIRF
-35 YTDVT
+35 YSDVT

-47 TNNIRILGGVLT
+47 TNNIRILGGGLT

-68 TVIGGDVQ
+68 TIIGGDVH

-81 IINGKIVAI
+81 VINGKIVAI

-95 TDKDAQIN
+95 TDGGAQIN
-103 GKIIE
+103 GKIVE
-108 ASLDQGFIYR
+108 ASMDQGLIYR
-118 ETFTDSSVLGEK
+118 ETFTDSSASGEK
-130 DLGISTFSQHQSDGW
+130 NFGISTFSQHTSDGW

-150 TISQYNRNEGLRFV
+150 AIFEYNRNEGLRFV
-164 PLNWNWDHRNE
+164 PFNWNWDHRNE
-175 SLIRLSFSMGYRF
+175 SLIRLSFSLGYRF

-247 DETGFEAGFGLDF
+247 DETGFEAGFGFDF

-266 GKFVRATQSEIPVD
+266 GKFVRAAQSDIPVD

-290 NAYRINLFKDST
+290 NAFRINLFKDSI

-308 LEGVAAFRTAS
+308 LEGVVAFRTAS

-324 TGFAILSEMDMTLKK
+324 TGFAILSEVDITLKK

-346 PSLRFL
+346 PSLRL
-352 NIAMANW
+352 LHIAMANW

-372 LGMGSETLPIY
+372 LGMASESLPIY

-396 HGYKSQLGNHMAQ
+396 HSYKSQLGNHMAQ

-435 AYNSNDLVNI
+435 AYNSPDLMDI
-445 GYISEHSD
+445 KPISEQSD
-453 KLLQSAGIGF
+453 TLLQSAGIGF
-463 GWEDG
+463 GFDDG
-468 DKLKM
+468 DRLKM

-485 TIESTVR
+485 PIESTVR
-492 LNFNF
+492 FNFNF

>member
-1 MKFINII
+1 MKII
-8 LFTTNLVFG
+8 ITLLTINLVFG
-17 FSSSLSDSSKFT
+17 FSSSLSDSTSFT
-29 TNEIRL
+29 TNEIRF
-35 YTDVT
+35 YSDVT

-47 TNNIRILGGVLT
+47 TNNIRIIGGVLT

-68 TVIGGDVQ
+68 TVIGGNVH
-76 IFSSA
+76 ILSSA
-81 IINGKIVAI
+81 IINGKIISI

-103 GKIIE
+103 GKIVE
-108 ASLDQGFIYR
+108 ASLNQGLIYR
-118 ETFTDSSVLGEK
+118 ETFTDSSASGEK
-130 DLGISTFSQHQSDGW
+130 DFGISTFSQRSRDGW
-145 VHPKP
+145 VHPEP
-150 TISQYNRNEGLRFV
+150 DVFEYNRNEGLRFI

-175 SLIRLSFSMGYRF
+175 SLIRLSFSLGYRF

-199 ESSLLKNRSATIFA
+199 ESSLLKNRSATLFA
-213 SGFKTVRTDDEFR
+213 SGFKTARTDDEFR

-234 AGFLGRQDFYDRW
+234 ASLWSRQDFYDRW
-247 DETGFEAGFGLDF
+247 DETGFEVGFGFDF
-260 SYLKVK
+260 SHLKVK
-266 GKFVRATQSEIPVD
+266 GKFVRVTQSDISVN

-290 NAYRINLFKDST
+290 SVLRNNPFMVETDVE
-302 NIDIDY
+302 Y

-324 TGFAILSEMDMTLKK
+324 TGLAILSKVEMTLKM
-339 NDSTLAD
+339 DSTLAD
-346 PSLRFL
+346 PSLRL
-352 NIAMANW
+352 THIAMANW
-359 EVSKGVVLRNRLI
+359 EVSDGVVIRNRLI
-372 LGMGSETLPIY
+372 LGMGSESLPIY

-429 FYDGGM
+429 FYDAGM
-435 AYNSNDLVNI
+435 AFNSPDWLDIGYNSD
-445 GYISEHSD
+445 HSD
-453 KLLQSAGIGF
+453 LLLQSAGIGF

-468 DKLKM
+468 DGLDM
-473 GFNFAKQLGSNS
+473 GFNFAKSLGKDEP
-485 TIESTVR
+485 IESTVR

>member
-1 MKFINII
+1 MKFILTI
-8 LFTTNLVFG
+8 LTTNILFG

-29 TNEIRL
+29 TNEIRF
-35 YTDVT
+35 YSDVT

-47 TNNIRILGGVLT
+47 TNNIRILGGGLT

-68 TVIGGDVQ
+68 TIIGGDVH

-81 IINGKIVAI
+81 VINGKIVAI

-95 TDKDAQIN
+95 TDGGAQIN
-103 GKIIE
+103 GKIVE
-108 ASLDQGFIYR
+108 ASMDQGLIYR
-118 ETFTDSSVLGEK
+118 ETFTDSSASGEK
-130 DLGISTFSQHQSDGW
+130 NFGISTFSQHTSDGW

-150 TISQYNRNEGLRFV
+150 AIFEYNRNEGLRFV
-164 PLNWNWDHRNE
+164 PFNWNWDHRNE
-175 SLIRLSFSMGYRF
+175 SLIRLSFSLGYRF

-199 ESSLLKNRSATIFA
+199 ESSLLKNRFATIFA

-247 DETGFEAGFGLDF
+247 DETGFEAGFGFDF

-266 GKFVRATQSEIPVD
+266 GKFVRSAQSDIPVD

-290 NAYRINLFKDST
+290 NAFRINLFKDSI

-308 LEGVAAFRTAS
+308 LEGVVAFRTAS

-324 TGFAILSEMDMTLKK
+324 TGFAILSEVDITLKK

-346 PSLRFL
+346 PSLRL
-352 NIAMANW
+352 LHIAMANW

-372 LGMGSETLPIY
+372 LGMASESLPIY

-396 HGYKSQLGNHMAQ
+396 HSYKSQLGNHMAQ

-435 AYNSNDLVNI
+435 AYNSPDLMDI
-445 GYISEHSD
+445 KAISEQSD
-453 KLLQSAGIGF
+453 TLLQSAGIGF
-463 GWEDG
+463 GFDDG
-468 DKLKM
+468 DRLKM

-485 TIESTVR
+485 PIESTVR
-492 LNFNF
+492 FNFNF

>member
-1 MKFINII
+1 MKII
-8 LFTTNLVFG
+8 ITSLTINLVFG
-17 FSSSLSDSSKFT
+17 FSSSLSDSTSFT
-29 TNEIRL
+29 TNEIRF
-35 YTDVT
+35 YSDVI

-47 TNNIRILGGVLT
+47 TNNIRILGGGLT

-68 TVIGGDVQ
+68 TVIGGDVH
-76 IFSSA
+76 ILSSA
-81 IINGKIVAI
+81 IINGKIISI

-95 TDKDAQIN
+95 TDKNAQIN
-103 GKIIE
+103 GKIVE
-108 ASLDQGFIYR
+108 ASLDQGLIYR
-118 ETFTDSSVLGEK
+118 ETFTDSSASGEK
-130 DLGISTFSQHQSDGW
+130 DFGVSTFSQHTSDGW

-150 TISQYNRNEGLRFV
+150 TIFQYNRNEGLRFV

-175 SLIRLSFSMGYRF
+175 SLIRLSFSLGYRF
-188 SSSEFIGRTTL
+188 SSSDFIGRTTL
-199 ESSLLKNRSATIFA
+199 ESSLLKNRSATIFT

-247 DETGFEAGFGLDF
+247 DETGFEAGFGFDF
-260 SYLKVK
+260 SHLKVK
-266 GKFVRATQSEIPVD
+266 GKFVRVTQSEISVN

-290 NAYRINLFKDST
+290 SILRNNPFMVETDVE
-302 NIDIDY
+302 Y

-324 TGFAILSEMDMTLKK
+324 TGLAILSKVEMTLKM
-339 NDSTLAD
+339 DSTLAD
-346 PSLRFL
+346 PSLRL
-352 NIAMANW
+352 IHISMANW

-372 LGMGSETLPIY
+372 LGMGSKSLPIY
-383 RQFGIGGLGSVSA
+383 RQFGVGGLGSVSA
-396 HGYKSQLGNHMAQ
+396 HSYKSQLGNHMAQ

-429 FYDGGM
+429 FYDAGM
-435 AYNSNDLVNI
+435 AFNSSDLVDI
-445 GYISEHSD
+445 GYISDHSD
-453 KLLQSAGIGF
+453 LLLQSAGIGF

-473 GFNFAKQLGSNS
+473 GFNIAKQLGSNS
-485 TIESTVR
+485 PIKSTVR

>member
-1 MKFINII
+1 
-8 LFTTNLVFG
+8 
-17 FSSSLSDSSKFT
+17 
-29 TNEIRL
+29 
-35 YTDVT
+35 
-40 IDSSEII
+40 
-47 TNNIRILGGVLT
+47 
-59 VYGTVESQI
+59 
-68 TVIGGDVQ
+68 
-76 IFSSA
+76 
-81 IINGKIVAI
+81 
-90 GGDVQ
+90 
-95 TDKDAQIN
+95 
-103 GKIIE
+103 
-108 ASLDQGFIYR
+108 
-118 ETFTDSSVLGEK
+118 
-130 DLGISTFSQHQSDGW
+130 
-145 VHPKP
+145 
-150 TISQYNRNEGLRFV
+150 
-164 PLNWNWDHRNE
+164 
-175 SLIRLSFSMGYRF
+175 
-188 SSSEFIGRTTL
+188 
-199 ESSLLKNRSATIFA
+199 LKNRSATIFA

-234 AGFLGRQDFYDRW
+234 AGLLGRQDFYDRW

-266 GKFVRATQSEIPVD
+266 GKFVRATQSDIPVD

-290 NAYRINLFKDST
+290 NAFRINLKDSI

-324 TGFAILSEMDMTLKK
+324 TGFAILSEVDITLKK
-339 NDSTLAD
+339 NDSPLAE
-346 PSLRFL
+346 PSLRL
-352 NIAMANW
+352 IHIAMANW

-372 LGMGSETLPIY
+372 LGMGSESLPIY

-435 AYNSNDLVNI
+435 AYNSPDLVDMKP
-445 GYISEHSD
+445 ISEHSD

-463 GWEDG
+463 GWENG
-468 DKLKM
+468 ESLTM

-485 TIESTVR
+485 PIESTIR
-492 LNFNF
+492 FNFNF

>member
-1 MKFINII
+1 MKFILTI
-8 LFTTNLVFG
+8 LTTNILFG

-29 TNEIRL
+29 TNEIRF
-35 YTDVT
+35 YSDVT

-47 TNNIRILGGVLT
+47 TNNIRILGGGLT

-68 TVIGGDVQ
+68 TIIGGDVH

-81 IINGKIVAI
+81 VINGKIVAI

-95 TDKDAQIN
+95 TDGGAQIN
-103 GKIIE
+103 GKIVE
-108 ASLDQGFIYR
+108 ASMDQGLIYR
-118 ETFTDSSVLGEK
+118 ETFTDSSASGEK
-130 DLGISTFSQHQSDGW
+130 NFGISTFSQHTSDGW

-150 TISQYNRNEGLRFV
+150 AIFEYNRNEGLRFV
-164 PLNWNWDHRNE
+164 PFNWNWDHRNE
-175 SLIRLSFSMGYRF
+175 SLIRLSFSLGYRF

-247 DETGFEAGFGLDF
+247 DETGFEAGFGFDF

-266 GKFVRATQSEIPVD
+266 GKFVRAAQSDIPVD

-290 NAYRINLFKDST
+290 NAFRINLFKDSI

-308 LEGVAAFRTAS
+308 LEGVVAFRTAS

-324 TGFAILSEMDMTLKK
+324 TGFAILSEVDITLKK

-346 PSLRFL
+346 PSLRL
-352 NIAMANW
+352 LHIAMANW

-372 LGMGSETLPIY
+372 LGMASESLPIY

-396 HGYKSQLGNHMAQ
+396 HSYKSQLGNHMAQ

-435 AYNSNDLVNI
+435 AYNSPDLMDI
-445 GYISEHSD
+445 KPISEQSD
-453 KLLQSAGIGF
+453 TLLQSAGIGF
-463 GWEDG
+463 GFDDG
-468 DKLKM
+468 DRLKM
-473 GFNFAKQLGSNS
+473 GFNFAKQLESNS
-485 TIESTVR
+485 PIESTVR
-492 LNFNF
+492 FNFNF

>member
-1 MKFINII
+1 MKII
-8 LFTTNLVFG
+8 ITLLTINLVFG
-17 FSSSLSDSSKFT
+17 FSSSLSDSTSFT
-29 TNEIRL
+29 TNEIRF
-35 YTDVT
+35 YSDVT

-47 TNNIRILGGVLT
+47 TNNIRIIGGVLT

-68 TVIGGDVQ
+68 TVIGGNVH
-76 IFSSA
+76 ILSSA

-95 TDKDAQIN
+95 TDGGAQIN
-103 GKIIE
+103 GKIVE
-108 ASLDQGFIYR
+108 ASLDQGLIYR
-118 ETFTDSSVLGEK
+118 ETFTDSSASEEK
-130 DLGISTFSQHQSDGW
+130 DFGISTFSQHQSDGW

-150 TISQYNRNEGLRFV
+150 TIFQYNRNEGLRFV

-175 SLIRLSFSMGYRF
+175 SLIRLSFSLGYRF

-266 GKFVRATQSEIPVD
+266 GKFVRATQSDIPVD

-290 NAYRINLFKDST
+290 NAFRINLKDSI

-324 TGFAILSEMDMTLKK
+324 TGFAILSEVDITLKK
-339 NDSTLAD
+339 NDSPLAE
-346 PSLRFL
+346 PSLRL
-352 NIAMANW
+352 IHIAMANW

-372 LGMGSETLPIY
+372 LGMGSESLPIY

-429 FYDGGM
+429 FYDEGM
-435 AYNSNDLVNI
+435 AYNSPDLVDMKP
-445 GYISEHSD
+445 ISEHSD

-463 GWEDG
+463 GWENG
-468 DKLKM
+468 ESLTM

-485 TIESTVR
+485 PIESTIR
-492 LNFNF
+492 FNFNF

>member
-1 MKFINII
+1 MKFIII
-8 LFTTNLVFG
+8 LLTINLVFG

-29 TNEIRL
+29 TNEIRF
-35 YTDVT
+35 YSDVI

-47 TNNIRILGGVLT
+47 TKNIRILGGELT

-68 TVIGGDVQ
+68 TVIGGDVH
-76 IFSSA
+76 IFPSA
-81 IINGKIVAI
+81 VINGKIVAI

-103 GKIIE
+103 GKIVE
-108 ASLDQGFIYR
+108 ASLNQGLIYR
-118 ETFTDSSVLGEK
+118 ETFTDSSASGEK
-130 DLGISTFSQHQSDGW
+130 NFGISTFSHHNSDGW

-150 TISQYNRNEGLRFV
+150 TIFEYNRNEGLRFV
-164 PLNWNWDHRNE
+164 PLNWNWNHRNE
-175 SLIRLSFSMGYRF
+175 SLIRLSFSLGYRF

-213 SGFKTVRTDDEFR
+213 SAFKTARTDDEFR

-234 AGFLGRQDFYDRW
+234 AGFLGRQDYYDRW

-260 SYLKVK
+260 SYLKIK

-280 QDLWSFTNES
+280 QDLWSFTNE
-290 NAYRINLFKDST
+290 NKALRNNLFMDST
-302 NIDIDY
+302 NIDY
-308 LEGVAAFRTAS
+308 LEGIAAFRTAS

-324 TGFAILSEMDMTLKK
+324 TGFAILSEVDMTLKK

-346 PSLRFL
+346 PSLRL
-352 NIAMANW
+352 IHIAMANW

-372 LGMGSETLPIY
+372 LGMGSESLPIY

-435 AYNSNDLVNI
+435 AYNSPDLLDMKPN
-445 GYISEHSD
+445 SERSD
-453 KLLQSAGIGF
+453 TWLQSAGIGF

-473 GFNFAKQLGSNS
+473 GFNFAKQLGSYS
-485 TIESTVR
+485 PIESTIR

>member
-1 MKFINII
+1 MKFIII
-8 LFTTNLVFG
+8 LLTTNLVYG
-17 FSSSLSDSSKFT
+17 FSSFLNDSSKFT
-29 TNEIRL
+29 TNEIRF
-35 YTDVT
+35 YSDVT

-47 TNNIRILGGVLT
+47 TNNIRIIGGVLT

-68 TVIGGDVQ
+68 TVIGGDVH
-76 IFSSA
+76 ILSSA

-95 TDKDAQIN
+95 TDKDAQVN
-103 GKIIE
+103 GKIVE
-108 ASLDQGFIYR
+108 ASLDQGLIYR
-118 ETFTDSSVLGEK
+118 ETFTDSSASEEK
-130 DLGISTFSQHQSDGW
+130 DFGISTFSQHTSDGW

-150 TISQYNRNEGLRFV
+150 TIFQYNRNEGLRFV

-175 SLIRLSFSMGYRF
+175 SLIRLSFSLGYRF

-199 ESSLLKNRSATIFA
+199 ESSFLKNRSATIFA

-290 NAYRINLFKDST
+290 NAFRINLKDSI

-324 TGFAILSEMDMTLKK
+324 TGFAILSEVDITLKK
-339 NDSTLAD
+339 NDSPLAE
-346 PSLRFL
+346 PSLRL
-352 NIAMANW
+352 IHIAMANW

-372 LGMGSETLPIY
+372 LGMGSESLPIY

-435 AYNSNDLVNI
+435 AYNSPDLVDMKP
-445 GYISEHSD
+445 ISEHSD

-463 GWEDG
+463 GWENG
-468 DKLKM
+468 ESLTM

-485 TIESTVR
+485 PIESTIR
-492 LNFNF
+492 FNFNF